1 MEIADAVEPK
11 QLCGFNAEW
20 LRGEILKGESR
31 GRQFRPVVENP
42 CVLASDAVALLNS
55 GGGQILVGILTNGT
69 TRGLSTT
76 QVAATNRIA
85 TEVCCEYIQPPVSL
99 ITTNVLT
106 PDGIVVVITVDEGV
120 NGPYQTIEGEFW
132 VRSGAGKR
140 RVKSCSEIMRMFQSE
155 GQLYAEQRTVP
166 GTSLASLDIEAYAS
180 FYTEKYPTKTVPAD
194 HALLERELTASR
206 LMENGLLT
214 TAGVLLFCR
223 QPERLVPAFC
233 VKAVWYKGND
243 RAGTEFRVSDKFDGA
258 LQEQYEK
265 GMAFLRRWNSRVPD
279 GGSFNTS
286 RPEIPE
292 YVFEDLLTNAL
303 VHRDYFI
310 DDSVKLFIFDDRIEI
325 RSPGRLPNS
334 LTVEAIRHGI
344 RRDRNPVLVSFAYD
358 VMNYRGLGSGML
370 RVLAAIPNLEIQNDV
385 EAEEVTVTIPLA
397 VGQAPAQGTGE

>member
-1 MEIADAVEPK
+1 MDEIS
-11 QLCGFNAEW
+11 
-20 LRGEILKGESR
+20 LRQEILKGEDNR
-31 GRQFRPVVENP
+31 RQFKREVTNG
-42 CVLASDAVALLNS
+42 LAIASEIAAFLNAA
-55 GGGQILVGILTNGT
+55 GGQIFVGVERDGAI
-69 TRGLSTT
+69 RGLSNQQIEELNQLISNAIT
-76 QVAATNRIA
+76 QS
-85 TEVCCEYIQPPVSL
+85 IQPPVGVE
-99 ITTNVLT
+99 TENVSTSDGTVLVISIDDG
-106 PDGIVVVITVDEGV
+106 PDK
-120 NGPYQTIEGEFW
+120 PYQTSDGYFW
-132 VRSGAGKR
+132 VKRGSDKR
-140 RVKSCSEIMRMFQSE
+140 RVNSRTELKRMFQT
-155 GQLYAEQRTVP
+155 GHDVYAETRPVP
-166 GTSLASLDIEAYAS
+166 GATLATLDADAYGR
-180 FYTEKYPTKTVPAD
+180 FYTEKYRHAVPED
-194 HALLERELTASR
+194 DALLERELTASR
-206 LMENGLLT
+206 LMHNGLLT

-243 RAGTEFRVSDKFDGA
+243 RAGTEFRVSDRFDGT
-258 LQEQYEK
+258 LREQYEK

-286 RPEIPE
+286 RAEISE
-292 YVFEDLLTNAL
+292 YVFEELLTNAL

-370 RVLAAIPNLEIQNDV
+370 RVLSVIPDLGIENDV

-397 VGQAPAQGTGE
+397 VGQAPAHGTVE

>member
-1 MEIADAVEPK
+1 MDEIS
-11 QLCGFNAEW
+11 
-20 LRGEILKGESR
+20 LRQEILKGEDNR
-31 GRQFRPVVENP
+31 RQFKREVTHGSAMAAEI
-42 CVLASDAVALLNS
+42 AAFLNS
-55 GGGQILVGILTNGT
+55 AGGQIFVGVERDGT
-69 TRGLSTT
+69 IKGLSTQQIEDLNQLISNAIT
-76 QVAATNRIA
+76 QS
-85 TEVCCEYIQPPVSL
+85 IQPPVGVE
-99 ITTNVLT
+99 TENVATSDGTVLVISIDDG
-106 PDGIVVVITVDEGV
+106 PDK
-120 NGPYQTIEGEFW
+120 PYQTSDGYFW
-132 VRSGAGKR
+132 VKRGSDKR
-140 RVKSCSEIMRMFQSE
+140 RANSRTELKRMFQT
-155 GQLYAEQRTVP
+155 GHDVYAEMRPVP
-166 GTSLASLDIEAYAS
+166 GATLATLDGDAYGR
-180 FYTEKYPTKTVPAD
+180 FYPEKYRHAVPED
-194 HALLERELTASR
+194 DALLERELTASR
-206 LMENGLLT
+206 LMDNGLLT

-243 RAGTEFRVSDKFDGA
+243 RAGTEFRVSDRFDGT
-258 LQEQYEK
+258 LREQYEK

-286 RPEIPE
+286 RAEISE
-292 YVFEDLLTNAL
+292 YVFEELLTNAL

-370 RVLAAIPNLEIQNDV
+370 RVLSVIPDLGIENDV

-397 VGQAPAQGTGE
+397 VGQAPAHGTVE